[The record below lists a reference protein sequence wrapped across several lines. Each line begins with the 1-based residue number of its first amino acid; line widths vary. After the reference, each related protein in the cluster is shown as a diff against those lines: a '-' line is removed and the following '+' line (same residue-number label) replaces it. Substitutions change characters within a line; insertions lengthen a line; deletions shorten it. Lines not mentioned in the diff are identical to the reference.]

1 MIDNIGSYQVLS
13 YYTQTYSTPK
23 VDTEIH
29 VRHIKEK
36 GQTRIE
42 EVVFQSYNAKGEEV
56 KHHPHMP
63 RVDIT
68 V

>member
-1 MIDNIGSYQVLS
+1 MTENIGLYQVLS
-13 YYTQTYSTPK
+13 YYTQIFSTPR
-23 VDTEIH
+23 VDTEVH

-42 EVVFQSYNAKGEEV
+42 EVVFQSYNAKGEVV
-56 KHHPHMP
+56 KHHPYMP